1 MQTIYFCL
9 EHSEPLLRYSASTPQ
24 VGDTVVI
31 PELGE
36 KLGTLK
42 VIDVVW
48 EFDAVPHV
56 NVHLQQTQVPPSKR
70 RHSRWLRTMTP
81 PFVLALIARFQL
93 GRCVCCPMCGVNLTA
108 PPADR
113 SCVCAATRRANKEIP
128 GC

>member
-56 NVHLQQTQVPPSKR
+56 NVHLQQTQVPTSKR
-70 RHSRWLRTMTP
+70 QSRRWARVMTP

-93 GRCVCCPMCGVNLTA
+93 SR
-108 PPADR
+108 
-113 SCVCAATRRANKEIP
+113 
-128 GC
+128 